1 MSPHLAPAP
10 HSDVQTLT
18 CEIFWE
24 YFFLLHV
31 LERRG
36 TSLPHFLILKK
47 NNNKV
52 WKSLNKESP
61 GREHSKQDN
70 AEEGYKYIRIR
81 APQLYEESLERKDY
95 IVLTTTFFKHL
106 DL

>member
-1 MSPHLAPAP
+1 MGIFLPAACPGEKRNFPAP
-10 HSDVQTLT
+10 
-18 CEIFWE
+18 
-24 YFFLLHV
+24 LLN
-31 LERRG
+31 
-36 TSLPHFLILKK
+36 IKK
-47 NNNKV
+47 KNNKV